1 MGHLVKPQPVSNN
14 LVDASQRGSYP
25 LAVSASRNFESWQQ
39 VESRQDF
46 AAFLRGL
53 AADCEQACSD
63 PDPHSPAA
71 ER

>member
-1 MGHLVKPQPVSNN
+1 M
-14 LVDASQRGSYP
+14 
-25 LAVSASRNFESWQQ
+25 SASRNFESWQQ